1 MKRPNRLFPKIPR
14 PMERKEKIALTDLRS
29 EIERSRLEMVRATSE
44 CKASVDV
51 LSAEVRGNLKA
62 LNRTTQ
68 ELTKRIVG
76 GPGNPGLENSI
87 TRMEVQ
93 LKQVWWLWSVI
104 GAVALVLLAQIIG
117 WFKVA

>member
-1 MKRPNRLFPKIPR
+1 MTR
-14 PMERKEKIALTDLRS
+14 EEKKTLNDLRS
-29 EIERSRLEMVRATSE
+29 EIEKSRMEMVRATSE

-51 LSAEVRGNLKA
+51 LAAEVRGNLKA

-68 ELTKRIVG
+68 ELTKRLVG
-76 GPGNPGLENSI
+76 EPGNPGLENSI

-117 WFKVA
+117 WFQIA

>member
-1 MKRPNRLFPKIPR
+1 
-14 PMERKEKIALTDLRS
+14 MERKEKIALTDLRS
-29 EIERSRLEMVRATSE
+29 EIEKSRLEMIRATSE

-68 ELTKRIVG
+68 ELARRVIG
-76 GPGNPGLENSI
+76 GPGNQGLENSI

-117 WFKVA
+117 WFKTA